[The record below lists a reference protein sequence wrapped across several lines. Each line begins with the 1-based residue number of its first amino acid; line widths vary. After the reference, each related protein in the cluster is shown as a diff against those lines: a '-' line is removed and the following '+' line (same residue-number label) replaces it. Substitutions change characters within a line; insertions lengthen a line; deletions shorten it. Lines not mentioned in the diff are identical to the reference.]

1 MSAADLDIGAAE
13 LDFDAFSLLVGE
25 KMRAEIGEVGED
37 IGTGDVG
44 AAGAAD
50 EVEDGATTASGA
62 VDLDI
67 DVADL
72 DFGEFFIVGLFERVE
87 IGEVDE
93 SRSDRSD
100 LLLCCFLCFLH
111 ASNLARCDAVLS
123 ILARS
128 DDFSKDNYDSDFVD
142 VDVGVATDED
152 AGVARA
158 VDEVDGGAT
167 AATGKE
173 NAGEED
179 ASSSRTRLRSAFV
192 KNDEA
197 C

>member
-1 MSAADLDIGAAE
+1 LLHASALNDDSNAA
-13 LDFDAFSLLVGE
+13 S
-25 KMRAEIGEVGED
+25 
-37 IGTGDVG
+37 
-44 AAGAAD
+44 
-50 EVEDGATTASGA
+50 DGAVFELAEVKFGLVEFS
-62 VDLDI
+62 
-67 DVADL
+67 
-72 DFGEFFIVGLFERVE
+72 DFRLVGLFERVE
-87 IGEVDE
+87 IDEVDE
-93 SRSDRSD
+93 GRSNRFD

-123 ILARS
+123 ILVRS
-128 DDFSKDNYDSDFVD
+128 DDFSNDNSDSDFVD

-152 AGVARA
+152 AGAARA

-173 NAGEED
+173 DAGEED
-179 ASSSRTRLRSAFV
+179 VSSSRTRLRSALV